1 MSEREVYIVGVV
13 GANIGISSRIAKHY
27 QHLHPEG
34 RKKAQRKKGVHL
46 TKRPSQAHPYTVVSE
61 RRTTP
66 PHSDLYC
73 SAVGAI

>member
-1 MSEREVYIVGVV
+1 MYIVGVV
-13 GANIGISSRIAKHY
+13 GAKIGISIRTAKY
-27 QHLHPEG
+27 YRYSLPEG
-34 RKKAQRKKGVHL
+34 RKKAQRKKGVL
-46 TKRPSQAHPYTVVSE
+46 PTKRSSQAHPDTVVSE